1 MFNSYSDANAA
12 LHSGLVRGLGLQ
24 HVGGP
29 LNLSALYV
37 VGVPLSTLFTFKF
50 GWGLR
55 GIWGGIAGAFAA
67 QALGLGVLVWGFA
80 DFGAIAERVSTEAA
94 YAQLSDGDASGSDY
108 DSEDA
113 GSIPALFDSDAEP
126 ERFQMS
132 DVEAGSYTEGTSFN
146 QSKPQFMRRV
156 SSRTRLGGRLGS
168 SRSLV
173 SSSAGGS
180 DSLAS
185 SFSRSLTN
193 AAAAGID
200 GRGPGGVGFHR
211 RISGT
216 YGSRAPMGAP
226 LSASFGSPPR
236 GVGGSGRVR
245 RRRSNA
251 SQTSQASDA
260 TSNGN
265 QR

>member
-1 MFNSYSDANAA
+1 
-12 LHSGLVRGLGLQ
+12 
-24 HVGGP
+24 
-29 LNLSALYV
+29 LNLSAFYV

-80 DFGAIAERVSTEAA
+80 DFHAIAERVSTEAA

-108 DSEDA
+108 DSDDA
-113 GSIPALFDSDAEP
+113 GSIPALFDSDAEH

-132 DVEAGSYTEGTSFN
+132 DVEAGSFVEGTS
-146 QSKPQFMRRV
+146 FMRRV

-173 SSSAGGS
+173 SSSAGGMYSHGASS

-200 GRGPGGVGFHR
+200 GRGPGGGGFHR

-236 GVGGSGRVR
+236 GVGDAGRVR

-251 SQTSQASDA
+251 SQTNQASDA